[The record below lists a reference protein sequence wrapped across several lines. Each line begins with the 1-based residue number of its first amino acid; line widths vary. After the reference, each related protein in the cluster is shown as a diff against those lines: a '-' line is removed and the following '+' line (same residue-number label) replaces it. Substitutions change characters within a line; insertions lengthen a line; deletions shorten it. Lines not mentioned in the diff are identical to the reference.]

1 MEQRADRNA
10 YFMPGLRL
18 LRIEEDLQL
27 MERAAGWFSDK
38 WAVPAEAY
46 LESMEAACGSRAVP
60 RWYLVIDEKDEIVA
74 GAGIIDNDF
83 HDRPEL
89 TPNLCALYV
98 EENWRGRGIAGC
110 LLELARSDMAACGIE
125 KLYLVTDHDSFYERY
140 GWRFLTMVCDESGL
154 WERMYVAD
162 CDAAGS
168 RPKTGTRPKAVG
180 GELAEMFGACE
191 SPMLKACLAGQQGE
205 LITDDPKAPFSAAA
219 VIGDFVFCGGRPDAS
234 VLLKGVQKAAKS
246 GAGAEAEKETKA
258 EEADGDGF
266 RVLVPSSR
274 EWEQLIE
281 ATFGTRL
288 QEITRRAMT
297 LDTGT
302 ADREH
307 LERLFSA
314 PVLAASSAS
323 SAPAVPDAPD
333 AKGRRRELR
342 EMDEELFS
350 RCRAAGWSCD
360 LTAGCRSFADFRRLG
375 ALGFVVTEDGAP
387 VSGAASYVV
396 FDSEIE
402 IEIDTRHDRRR
413 RGLARICGARLVYEC
428 LERGLY
434 PHWDAHNIESAR
446 LASSLGY
453 EVRREYKAY
462 ELRD

>member
-1 MEQRADRNA
+1 MSNA
-10 YFMPGLRL
+10 
-18 LRIEEDLQL
+18 
-27 MERAAGWFSDK
+27 
-38 WAVPAEAY
+38 
-46 LESMEAACGSRAVP
+46 
-60 RWYLVIDEKDEIVA
+60 EK
-74 GAGIIDNDF
+74 
-83 HDRPEL
+83 
-89 TPNLCALYV
+89 
-98 EENWRGRGIAGC
+98 
-110 LLELARSDMAACGIE
+110 
-125 KLYLVTDHDSFYERY
+125 
-140 GWRFLTMVCDESGL
+140 
-154 WERMYVAD
+154 
-162 CDAAGS
+162 
-168 RPKTGTRPKAVG
+168 
-180 GELAEMFGACE
+180 
-191 SPMLKACLAGQQGE
+191 
-205 LITDDPKAPFSAAA
+205 
-219 VIGDFVFCGGRPDAS
+219 
-234 VLLKGVQKAAKS
+234 
-246 GAGAEAEKETKA
+246 KETKA

-281 ATFGTRL
+281 KTFGTRL